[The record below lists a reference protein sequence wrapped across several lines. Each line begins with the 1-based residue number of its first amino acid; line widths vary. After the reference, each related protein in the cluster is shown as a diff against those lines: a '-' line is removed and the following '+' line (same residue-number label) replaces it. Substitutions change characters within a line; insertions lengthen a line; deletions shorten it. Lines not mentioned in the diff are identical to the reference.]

1 MSYDDDDSR
10 CGAEFRRWRRQ
21 RELEL
26 DNQVYGVP
34 AEERPVVEPCRPTE
48 PLTTPALPGNYYAG
62 QAYKHGC
69 EDEYA
74 NKMKARFGGE
84 W

>member
-1 MSYDDDDSR
+1 VQSF
-10 CGAEFRRWRRQ
+10 A
-21 RELEL
+21 
-26 DNQVYGVP
+26 VGVANGNWNSTTRSTACRLKSDP
-34 AEERPVVEPCRPTE
+34 IVEPCRPTE

-69 EDEYA
+69 EDEYS
-74 NKMKARFGGE
+74 NQMKARFGGE

>member
-34 AEERPVVEPCRPTE
+34 AEERPLSSR
-48 PLTTPALPGNYYAG
+48 AG
-62 QAYKHGC
+62 
-69 EDEYA
+69 
-74 NKMKARFGGE
+74 RLSR
-84 W
+84 